1 MRILIGALA
10 LAALAAGA
18 ASAKPNHLTDA
29 QYLEAARCVGLA
41 SSKNLGPVDGGAMKA
56 WLQAQS
62 TARLSDVLDRG
73 DQVQDDARRE
83 ADRAGD
89 MTRPKLQAELSG
101 VCTTLRG

>member
-1 MRILIGALA
+1 MRIVFGALA
-10 LAALAAGA
+10 IAALAAGA
-18 ASAKPNHLTDA
+18 ASAKPEHLSDA

-41 SSKNLGPVDGGAMKA
+41 SSRNLGSSDGGALKA

-62 TARLSDVLDRG
+62 TGRMSFTLDRA

-89 MTRPKLQAELSG
+89 MTKPRLQAELSG